1 MTHVIK
7 RGGRRQSFSPSKIK
21 NSIKKAT
28 REAGFSPSKTQKLV
42 KDVGEA
48 VIAFFR
54 KKRVVKTTDIRK
66 SILRRLSTKAKSV
79 IPSWKRH
86 ERKKRKKCKC

>member
-7 RGGRRQSFSPSKIK
+7 RGGRRQAFSPSKIK
-21 NSIKKAT
+21 KSIKSAA

-42 KDVGEA
+42 KDVGGA

-66 SILRRLSTKAKSV
+66 SILRRLSTRAKSV
-79 IPSWKRH
+79 ISSWKRH
-86 ERKKRKKCKC
+86 ERKKRKR